1 MYCINA
7 NTGPIQKYKLTPSP
21 LRYREHTDNNQN
33 TPPPLSHPPTQ
44 NTKMP
49 FSLAVSCYGD
59 RMALMSRSS
68 RVQGGSCPFG
78 KMQYL
83 RPLPQNNPRSAVL
96 LPYRSYSRLGMWTW
110 RPVYVRPTT
119 DFSPYR
125 PKRCVSW
132 LSVSLPSTCR
142 SLSILI
148 PPPPCLQQ
156 TLCAPPLTTFIRPLL
171 AAFS

>member
-1 MYCINA
+1 
-7 NTGPIQKYKLTPSP
+7 
-21 LRYREHTDNNQN
+21 
-33 TPPPLSHPPTQ
+33 
-44 NTKMP
+44 MP

-59 RMALMSRSS
+59 RMALMPRSS

-148 PPPPCLQQ
+148 PPPALLATNALCTPTHDLHPPSACRLLIVLGQLACTGCIAVVGGAPRCLQVGLVAASP
-156 TLCAPPLTTFIRPLL
+156 TPPQ
-171 AAFS
+171 